1 MAVDAHV
8 EALQRRHADL
18 EHQLNEIITL
28 PSADSWTI
36 TRLKREKLRVKD
48 EIFRLSKSEL
58 AHQTA

>member
-18 EHQLNEIITL
+18 EHQLNEVIAI
-28 PSADSWTI
+28 PSADSTTI

-48 EIFRLSKSEL
+48 EIFRLSKHEL
-58 AHQTA
+58 AHQSA